1 METMNNQVFSIG
13 DVASVMAGAG
23 IVQIDKNLNV
33 ALLLIGAGVVLKI
46 VVAVLQKYGVP
57 VSSKK

>member
-1 METMNNQVFSIG
+1 MNNQVFSIG